1 VAAID
6 PVASMSA
13 VPNDT
18 LKTVAAQ
25 VGEMLKKMVD
35 SLG

>member
-1 VAAID
+1 
-6 PVASMSA
+6 MSA

-25 VGEMLKKMVD
+25 VGGMLKKMVD
-35 SLG
+35 SLD